1 MSCIIIDK
9 QYSITREELCK
20 KLKEKNV
27 DTRPVFPTISQY
39 PYWIKKQKEQ
49 PNSKFISERAINLP
63 SGVCLSKHEVD
74 YVCDQIIKIF
84 DR

>member
-1 MSCIIIDK
+1 MSCIIIDEK
-9 QYSITREELCK
+9 YSITREELCK

-49 PNSKFISERAINLP
+49 PNSKVISERAINLP
-63 SGVCLSKHEVD
+63 SGVCLTKEEVD
-74 YVCDQIIKIF
+74 YVCDCIIDILK
-84 DR
+84 